1 MNVKSIHFYLYLVII
16 IIFLFFYKITCIDT
30 FSLKMILI
38 LSHVGQSSILRIPLF
53 RPLQCPQRI
62 LFYIHEAVLVFKC
75 AVIFL
80 RFKYPLGLNVMFLLF
95 FINKLY

>member
-1 MNVKSIHFYLYLVII
+1 MN
-16 IIFLFFYKITCIDT
+16 
-30 FSLKMILI
+30 LI
-38 LSHVGQSSILRIPLF
+38 LSHVGQSSILPISLF

-80 RFKYPLGLNVMFLLF
+80 RFKPPIRIEYFYNSIDVMFLLF
-95 FINKLY
+95 LINKLC